1 MTRRSDPEDKPEQE
15 EPEEILVPKTL
26 ASMKPEDT
34 MLYHLEEERYR
45 LSEEEV
51 SFIVP
56 KDCPPGTEVRFT
68 HNGMA
73 YKVTIGDEHA
83 PGTTVTVRV
92 GKPPPLSPRSRRDVY
107 DFVRVAGEVQ
117 SSEEGSD
124 IMQSATSLRRLNA
137 YRSLRGQNMRP
148 LLPDVEEED
157 ERDTIQRAARENKQ

>member
-1 MTRRSDPEDKPEQE
+1 MTRRSDPEDKSEEE
-15 EPEEILVPKTL
+15 EPEEILVAKTL
-26 ASMKPEDT
+26 ASMQPEDT
-34 MLYHLEEERYR
+34 MLYQLEEERYR

-68 HNGMA
+68 HDGKT

-92 GKPPPLSPRSRRDVY
+92 GKPPPLSPRSRRDVH

-124 IMQSATSLRRLNA
+124 IMQSATSLPTFECIPLSSGDEYATSPCGCRGRR
-137 YRSLRGQNMRP
+137 
-148 LLPDVEEED
+148 
-157 ERDTIQRAARENKQ
+157 